1 MARPATYFGAVTNRF
16 TSTNLPKNIELHTIQ
31 AVICYLGNISRDE
44 SDHRV
49 LKKSQGRPYE
59 TSFNVFCNSFK
70 QIFIRK
76 SPKNIV
82 MYTI

>member
-1 MARPATYFGAVTNRF
+1 MTRPATYFRAVSNRF

-59 TSFNVFCNSFK
+59 MSCNIFCPEHLQMFGLMSLFL
-70 QIFIRK
+70 RLCD
-76 SPKNIV
+76 
-82 MYTI
+82 T